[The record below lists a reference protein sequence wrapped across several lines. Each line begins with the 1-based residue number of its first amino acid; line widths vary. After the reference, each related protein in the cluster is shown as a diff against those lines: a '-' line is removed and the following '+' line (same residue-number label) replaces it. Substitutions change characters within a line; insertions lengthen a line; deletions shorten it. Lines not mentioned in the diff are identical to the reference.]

1 MNFIVN
7 KITYILERPWLI
19 VFSLV
24 VILGIQISNLKKE
37 VQDLKN
43 DSFPAF
49 AAAQISIIN
58 KEVQDLKSQID
69 PTYNI
74 KEVFSPLPSNQISI
88 PQSQS
93 QE

>member
-1 MNFIVN
+1 MNFIVS

-24 VILGIQISNLKKE
+24 VILGVQVSNLKQE

-49 AAAQISIIN
+49 SAAQILILN
-58 KEVQDLKSQID
+58 KEVENLKSQID
-69 PTYNI
+69 PTYNSQ
-74 KEVFSPLPSNQISI
+74 EVRLPLPSNQISI
-88 PQSQS
+88 PQSQ
-93 QE
+93 E

>member
-24 VILGIQISNLKKE
+24 VILGIQISNLKQE
-37 VQDLKN
+37 VQN
-43 DSFPAF
+43 
-49 AAAQISIIN
+49 
-58 KEVQDLKSQID
+58 LKSQIN
-69 PTYNI
+69 PTVSH
-74 KEVFSPLPSNQISI
+74 EVRLPSTIVPIPSNNQISI
-88 PQSQS
+88 PN

>member
-24 VILGIQISNLKKE
+24 VLLGIQISNLKKE
-37 VQDLKN
+37 VEN
-43 DSFPAF
+43 
-49 AAAQISIIN
+49 
-58 KEVQDLKSQID
+58 LKSQID
-69 PTYNI
+69 QTYNI
-74 KEVFSPLPSNQISI
+74 QEVRLPSTTIVPLPSNQISI
-88 PQSQS
+88 PQA